1 MARRESTS
9 KARPG
14 RIVSNKTARRRRHAA
29 TGKQNPQLTAVSDWI
44 ETERERL
51 MKAEA
56 VLGFMALS
64 IGEGSDV
71 TEPQPSPI
79 LAAETAREL
88 VNQAIERLDAL
99 YLGRL
104 LKGLPAR
111 RTEAPP

>member
-14 RIVSNKTARRRRHAA
+14 RTVSKKTARRRRRAA
-29 TGKQNPQLTAVSDWI
+29 TGKQTAQLLAVSDWI

-56 VLGFMALS
+56 VLGFMVLS
-64 IGEGSDV
+64 VGGGSDA
-71 TEPQPSPI
+71 TEPEPSPL

-88 VNQAIERLDAL
+88 VTEAIERLDSL

-104 LKGLPAR
+104 LKGRPAR
-111 RTEAPP
+111 FAEAPR

>member
-1 MARRESTS
+1 MARREFTS

-14 RIVSNKTARRRRHAA
+14 RTVSRKSARRRRSAD
-29 TGKQNPQLTAVSDWI
+29 TGKQNPHLTAVSDWI

-111 RTEAPP
+111 RTEVPP

>member
-1 MARRESTS
+1 MR
-9 KARPG
+9 ARPG
-14 RIVSNKTARRRRHAA
+14 RIVSKKTARKRVRAEGGEQPA
-29 TGKQNPQLTAVSDWI
+29 QLLALSDWI

-88 VNQAIERLDAL
+88 VNQAIERLDGL

-104 LKGLPAR
+104 LKGRPAR
-111 RTEAPP
+111 FSEAPP

>member
-1 MARRESTS
+1 MARREFTS

-14 RIVSNKTARRRRHAA
+14 RTVSKKTARRRRRAA
-29 TGKQNPQLTAVSDWI
+29 TGKQPAHLLAVSDWI
-44 ETERERL
+44 EAERERL

-56 VLGFMALS
+56 VLGFMAFS

>member
-14 RIVSNKTARRRRHAA
+14 RTVSKKTARRRRRAA
-29 TGKQNPQLTAVSDWI
+29 TGKQAAQLLAVSDWI

-64 IGEGSDV
+64 IGEGSDA
-71 TEPQPSPI
+71 TEPEPSPL

-88 VNQAIERLDAL
+88 VTEAIERLDGL

-104 LKGLPAR
+104 LKGRPAR
-111 RTEAPP
+111 YAEAPR

>member
-1 MARRESTS
+1 MARREFTS

-14 RIVSNKTARRRRHAA
+14 RTVSKKTARHRRRADA
-29 TGKQNPQLTAVSDWI
+29 GKQNPQLTAVSDWI

-64 IGEGSDV
+64 IGEGSDL
-71 TEPQPSPI
+71 TERQPSPI

-104 LKGLPAR
+104 FKGLPAR
-111 RTEAPP
+111 YAEAPP

>member
-14 RIVSNKTARRRRHAA
+14 RTVRKKTPRRRRRAA
-29 TGKQNPQLTAVSDWI
+29 TGKQSVQLLAVSDWI
-44 ETERERL
+44 EAERERL

-56 VLGFMALS
+56 VLGFMAFS

-88 VNQAIERLDAL
+88 VHEAIERLDGL

-104 LKGLPAR
+104 LKGRPAR
-111 RTEAPP
+111 

>member
-1 MARRESTS
+1 M
-9 KARPG
+9 
-14 RIVSNKTARRRRHAA
+14 
-29 TGKQNPQLTAVSDWI
+29 SDWI

-88 VNQAIERLDAL
+88 VNQAIERLDGL

-104 LKGLPAR
+104 LKGRPTR
-111 RTEAPP
+111 FCEGPP